1 MLGFLGYD
9 FQCIFDGEPYQFWNA
24 FMKSQKRKIRLLS
37 RLRPPQLELLAAIER
52 TDTLSAAAREVN
64 LTQPAAS
71 RLLRNLA
78 SDLDIELFER
88 VGRTLKPTAAGRT
101 LVQRAAGLIAEI
113 DRTQQE
119 LEAIDGGLTGTASI
133 GTGVSSCYVVVPR
146 ALNLLLTDAP
156 RINVVVRE
164 GPMDELLGRLHT
176 GQIDILVGRFSSQ
189 IQHPEISTQE
199 LYSPA
204 VRAVFGPDH
213 PLARKRTVTW
223 NDLMDHPWILPESGT
238 AMRAA
243 AEELFRKLRR
253 KPERCLV
260 ESSSIQANVA
270 LMNGSNLVWMLSA
283 DVADYFFKVG
293 LLRIPNVPPLPAP
306 GAFVMAHLRGRSL
319 SPAAQRLSAC
329 LVKAARM

>member
-1 MLGFLGYD
+1 MISNEIVD
-9 FQCIFDGEPYQFWNA
+9 ADTYQFWNA
-24 FMKSQKRKIRLLS
+24 FMKSPKRKVRLLS

-52 TDTLSAAAREVN
+52 TDTLSAAACEVN

-71 RLLRNLA
+71 RLLRTLA

-88 VGRTLKPTAAGRT
+88 VGRTLKPTAAGRI
-101 LVQRAAGLIAEI
+101 LVRRAAGLIAEI

-133 GTGVSSCYVVVPR
+133 GTGVSSCYVIVPR

-156 RINVVVRE
+156 RINVIIRE
-164 GPMDELLGRLHT
+164 GPMDELLARLHT
-176 GQIDILVGRFSSQ
+176 GQIDILVGRFSSHVQ
-189 IQHPEISTQE
+189 NSEISTQE

-204 VRAVFGPDH
+204 VRVVCGPNH
-213 PLARKRTVTW
+213 PLARKRTVAW
-223 NDLMDHPWILPESGT
+223 NDLMDYPWILPENGT
-238 AMRAA
+238 AMRGA
-243 AEELFRKLRR
+243 AEELFRKQRR

-270 LMNGSNLVWMLSA
+270 LMNGSDLIWMLSA
-283 DVADYFFKVG
+283 DVAEYFFNLG
-293 LLRIPNVPPLPAP
+293 LLRIPNVPPLSAP

>member
-1 MLGFLGYD
+1 VKR
-9 FQCIFDGEPYQFWNA
+9 P
-24 FMKSQKRKIRLLS
+24 KRKIRLLS

-71 RLLRNLA
+71 RLLRSLA
-78 SDLDIELFER
+78 SDLDIALFER

-101 LVQRAAGLIAEI
+101 LVRRAAGLIAEI

-119 LEAIDGGLTGTASI
+119 LEAIHSGLTGTASI
-133 GTGVSSCYVVVPR
+133 GTGVSSCYVIVPR

-156 RINVVVRE
+156 RINVIVRE
-164 GPMDELLGRLHT
+164 GPMDELLTRLHT
-176 GQIDILVGRFSSQ
+176 GQIDILVGRFSSHVQ
-189 IQHPEISTQE
+189 TPEISTQE

-204 VRAVFGPDH
+204 VRAVCGPDH
-213 PLARKRTVTW
+213 PLGRKRSVAW
-223 NDLMDHPWILPESGT
+223 NDLMDYPWILPENGT

-243 AEELFRKLRR
+243 ADELFRKQRR

-270 LMNGSNLVWMLSA
+270 LMNGTKLIWILSA
-283 DVADYFFKVG
+283 DVAEYFFKLG
-293 LLRIPNVPPLPAP
+293 LLHILNVPPLPAP

-319 SPAAQRLSAC
+319 APAAQRLSAC

>member
-1 MLGFLGYD
+1 
-9 FQCIFDGEPYQFWNA
+9 
-24 FMKSQKRKIRLLS
+24 MKSPKRKIRLLS
-37 RLRPPQLELLAAIER
+37 RLRLPQLELLAAIEQ
-52 TDTLSAAAREVN
+52 TDTLSAAAREAN

-78 SDLDIELFER
+78 SDLDINLFER

-101 LVQRAAGLIAEI
+101 LVRRAAGLIAEI

-119 LEAIDGGLTGTASI
+119 LEAIDGGLIGTVSI
-133 GTGVSSCYVVVPR
+133 GTGVSSCYVIVPR

-156 RINVVVRE
+156 EINVVIRE
-164 GPMDELLGRLHT
+164 GPMDELLARLHT
-176 GQIDILVGRFSSQ
+176 GQIDLLVGRFSREVQ
-189 IQHPEISTQE
+189 NPEISTQE

-204 VRAVFGPDH
+204 VRAVCGPDH
-213 PLARKRTVTW
+213 PLARKRAISW
-223 NDLMDHPWILPESGT
+223 NDLMDRPWILPESGT
-238 AMRAA
+238 AMRTA
-243 AEELFRKLRR
+243 AEALFRKQRR
-253 KPERCLV
+253 RPERCLV

-270 LMNGSNLVWMLSA
+270 LMNSSDLIWILSE

-319 SPAAQRLSAC
+319 SPAAQRLWAA